1 VASEPSALGSTL
13 APVAEPLSLSQ
24 QALDRLRAEH
34 EERTVPR
41 RKEITNRIE
50 EARAHGD
57 LSENAE
63 YHAAKNEQ
71 GLNEARIRQLEDML
85 SRAVIVE
92 ADATSDAAAAGLLV
106 ELRYEGD
113 DDTTTYLMGSIE
125 ERHDV
130 YDVLSVSSPLGQAL
144 QGKHPGTKVSYQGPK
159 RELVVELVSVRPLS

>member
-1 VASEPSALGSTL
+1 VS
-13 APVAEPLSLSQ
+13 EPLSLSQ

-34 EERTVPR
+34 DERTGPGR
-41 RKEITNRIE
+41 TEITNRIE
-50 EARAHGD
+50 EAREHGD
-57 LSENAE
+57 LKENAE

-85 SRAVIVE
+85 SRAVVVE
-92 ADATSDAAAAGLLV
+92 AEPDADAAEPGYLV

-125 ERHDV
+125 ERHDT

-159 RELVVELVSVRPLS
+159 RELVVELVSVKPAI

>member
-1 VASEPSALGSTL
+1 MV
-13 APVAEPLSLSQ
+13 EPLSLSQ
-24 QALDRLRAEH
+24 QALDRLQAEF
-34 EERTVPR
+34 EERTGPR
-41 RKEITNRIE
+41 RKDITNRIE

-57 LSENAE
+57 LKENAE

-85 SRAVIVE
+85 QRAEVVE
-92 ADATSDAAAAGLLV
+92 TDASNDAAAAGFLV

-125 ERHDV
+125 ERHDT

-144 QGKHPGTKVSYQGPK
+144 QGRHPGDKVSYQGPK
-159 RELVVELVSVRPLS
+159 RELVVELVSVRPAS